1 MTVFILV
8 WTIPLNITFACGM
21 IKIPLERCIKSSH
34 HTDLS
39 LYSYHWRN
47 TFAVRCHASYFQS
60 GYDQVFSSIFYSNI
74 CSRAPRLDLPLGCP
88 GLFAAYVVYEQLQN
102 QLPFPWNKAVKCTD
116 LVLIRDTE
124 MSEST
129 VHNCIATESLGFYLR
144 LVPFRQGFQRI
155 PLVFL
160 YKIRLVHNG
169 HIVNGFLFAFKA
181 ISRQNDGLCWSLSY
195 CQITVNTEG
204 HKGCVSNI
212 LYANLTFF
220 LSQG

>member
-1 MTVFILV
+1 
-8 WTIPLNITFACGM
+8 M

-39 LYSYHWRN
+39 LYSYHRRN

-116 LVLIRDTE
+116 LVLIRERYRNVRVNSAQLYCNRVVGLLFTTR
-124 MSEST
+124 SFQT
-129 VHNCIATESLGFYLR
+129 RFPANPTCIS
-144 LVPFRQGFQRI
+144 V
-155 PLVFL
+155 
-160 YKIRLVHNG
+160 
-169 HIVNGFLFAFKA
+169 
-181 ISRQNDGLCWSLSY
+181 QN
-195 CQITVNTEG
+195 
-204 HKGCVSNI
+204 
-212 LYANLTFF
+212 
-220 LSQG
+220 